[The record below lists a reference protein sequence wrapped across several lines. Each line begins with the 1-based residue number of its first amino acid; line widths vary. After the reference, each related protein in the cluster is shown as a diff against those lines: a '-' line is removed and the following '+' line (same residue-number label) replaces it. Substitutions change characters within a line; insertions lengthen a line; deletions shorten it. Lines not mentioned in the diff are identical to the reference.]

1 MTEIKIDKLNGPQP
15 TTKAVPEQYLRRL
28 DHTQWLTQFALA
40 LETTPTRR
48 GVEMT
53 PFRAGA
59 IGRLR
64 LAVAYIELLRAD
76 LEKLSGA
83 LTASEH
89 DLTLTLKA
97 NALLTEQIREHRA
110 VDEALDRRDEEGR

>member
-15 TTKAVPEQYLRRL
+15 ITEDVPKKYLRRL

-76 LEKLSGA
+76 IKQLDE
-83 LTASEH
+83 
-89 DLTLTLKA
+89 A
-97 NALLTEQIREHRA
+97 NVLLARQIREHQK
-110 VDEALDRRDEEGR
+110 VDEAFDNPHHGHHDEEGR